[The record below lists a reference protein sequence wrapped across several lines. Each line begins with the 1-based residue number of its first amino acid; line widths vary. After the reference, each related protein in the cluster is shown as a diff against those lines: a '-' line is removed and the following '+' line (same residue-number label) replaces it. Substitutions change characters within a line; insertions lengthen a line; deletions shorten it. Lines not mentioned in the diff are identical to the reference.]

1 MSFEDEFQEFMK
13 REDLKPEDIFSMVTI
28 MPKKK
33 IKVTAYLED
42 KDGERILISEIAE
55 QLVKYLQ
62 DQMTTEEPTAINS
75 QMFPLCGQFMMS
87 IVPRFV
93 GMDLAHLMF
102 QAGGFRQALL
112 TLSLSSTLF
121 MQYIQQHELKVVTET
136 TALSDD
142 EVENYLS
149 KSREFDERIKQ
160 ALHQA
165 FDGEEQ

>member
-1 MSFEDEFQEFMK
+1 
-13 REDLKPEDIFSMVTI
+13 MVTI

-42 KDGERILISEIAE
+42 KEGERILVAEIAE
-55 QLVKYLQ
+55 NLVKFVQ
-62 DQMTTEEPTAINS
+62 EQMTQEEATPVNS

-121 MQYIQQHELKVVTET
+121 MQYIQQHELKVITET
-136 TALSDD
+136 TDLSDE
-142 EVENYLS
+142 EVDNYME
-149 KSREFDERIKQ
+149 KSREFDERIKT
-160 ALHQA
+160 ALHNA
-165 FDGEEQ
+165 FDGDE